1 MDGESHTLIT
11 SIARMYYL
19 DGLGQSEIA
28 NIRGISRSTVS
39 RALTTARERG
49 IVRISVDEYDPRDC
63 AKERAL
69 CERFGL
75 KRAIVVRS
83 MGETVATVRR
93 TIGYFAADTVAKW
106 LAGHRTVGVAGGRTL
121 AEVVQFMEV
130 QSERAGVQVV
140 QLMGTIGP
148 TPGRIDA
155 SELSRA
161 VADRFRGTCFAINA
175 PAIVEDARTRDLF
188 LSHTQIRSVWSMFA
202 SLDVAL
208 VGIGTLEDSAFAE
221 RQVIGD
227 ASRTELQR
235 AGAVGE
241 ICGRFFDASGREIRS
256 SHRERLV
263 SVDLDVLRSGPEVIA
278 VTNGPSRKA
287 ALVAAI
293 EGGLVHSLVIDDGG
307 AKALLA
313 TS

>member
-1 MDGESHTLIT
+1 MDGESLAMIT

-19 DGLGQSEIA
+19 DELGQTEIA
-28 NIRGISRSTVS
+28 NIHGVSRSTIS

-49 IVRISVDEYDPRDC
+49 IVRISVDEYDPRDG
-63 AKERAL
+63 ARERAL
-69 CERFGL
+69 CERYGL
-75 KRAIVVRS
+75 TRAVVVRS
-83 MGETVATVRR
+83 LSETVVTVRR
-93 TIGYFAADTVAKW
+93 TVGYFASGTVATW
-106 LAGHRTVGVAGGRTL
+106 LAGHRAVGVAGGRTL

-130 QSERAGVQVV
+130 QPERGGVEVV

-148 TPGRIDA
+148 TPSRIDA

-161 VADRFRGTCFAINA
+161 VGDRFRGTCFAINA

-188 LSHTQIRSVWSMFA
+188 LSHTQIQSVWSKFA

-227 ASRTELQR
+227 ASRAELQR

-241 ICGRFFDASGREIRS
+241 ICGRFFDASGAECQTGHRS
-256 SHRERLV
+256 RVV
-263 SVDLDVLRSGPEVIA
+263 SVGLDVLRSGPEVIA
-278 VTNGPSRKA
+278 VTNGRSRKA
-287 ALVAAI
+287 ALRAAI
-293 EGGLVHSLVIDDGG
+293 AGGLIHSLVIDDGG
-307 AKALLA
+307 AEALLA
-313 TS
+313 TG